1 MISLLVFI
9 IGLVIIGIFTI
20 KTKDKMYTTV
30 TKSWGTSQRFN
41 TKWLVAPILILVA
54 TLLVSA
60 IQPFA
65 IEKVDAGNK
74 GLKVN
79 LVGNQRGV
87 SSYQYKTGWVLYN
100 SWTEQMLEFPIFQ
113 QHIEYDDQT
122 VILKGGFATTIK
134 PTFNYSLKEDAI
146 GEMFTNLRR
155 PISEIE
161 HGWLKNAII
170 GAVNDVSNSWEVDS
184 IFNHRQAFEAAI
196 VAECNVRLSKWFNV
210 SQLRT
215 NIAPPEALQ
224 ESIIAKTKAIQQ
236 AEASKQQAIAAK
248 ADGERKVAVARADSA
263 ETVINAAAKAKANKL
278 LEQSLTELLIK
289 SKWIDAWKEGG
300 SQVPTYVGG
309 SGGEK
314 FMLNI
319 K

>member
-1 MISLLVFI
+1 MISSLIFMTCLIVAVLVALSTRDNMYVTGEDRWGDSRKRLNGSWLIKPIGIFI
-9 IGLVIIGIFTI
+9 VGLVISI
-20 KTKDKMYTTV
+20 
-30 TKSWGTSQRFN
+30 
-41 TKWLVAPILILVA
+41 
-54 TLLVSA
+54 

-79 LVGNQRGV
+79 LIGNQRGV

-100 SWTEQMLEFPIFQ
+100 TWTEQMLEFPIYQ
-113 QHIEYDDQT
+113 QHIEYDDQS
-122 VILKGGFATTIK
+122 VILKGGFSTTIK
-134 PTFNYSLKEDAI
+134 PTFNYSLREDEI
-146 GEMFTNLRR
+146 GDMFVNLRR
-155 PISEIE
+155 PISDVE

-170 GAVNDVSNSWEVDS
+170 GAVNDVSNTWEVDS

-196 VAECNVRLSKWFNV
+196 VAECNIRLSKWFNV

-215 NIAPPEALQ
+215 NIVPPEALQ

-236 AEASKQQAIAAK
+236 AEASRQQAIAAK

-263 ETVINAAAKAKANKL
+263 EQVINAAAAAKVIKLKQQELTPMYIEYLKAQSWDGKL
-278 LEQSLTELLIK
+278 
-289 SKWIDAWKEGG
+289 
-300 SQVPTYVGG
+300 PTTVASG
-309 SGGEK
+309 SGT
-314 FMLNI
+314 FLNI